1 MLCLSS
7 DKPGNVLPYI
17 FKVTFGIKTDSK
29 LRRLTVVVSIYLPI
43 CLHLHGGHRQA
54 VLRWRKARAI
64 LDNSVG
70 NHPAT
75 RKVTAIE
82 PFIDTG
88 KFILFFY
95 IFVEPMGQRYVAS
108 SLRQP
113 HYRLSYL
120 GAQYPPT
127 LFPFLLL
134 PASSRRVASVHLS
147 DG

>member
-108 SLRQP
+108 SFETTSLP
-113 HYRLSYL
+113 TELS
-120 GAQYPPT
+120 GCPVSPYP
-127 LFPFLLL
+127 FPL
-134 PASSRRVASVHLS
+134 SSPSCKF
-147 DG
+147 